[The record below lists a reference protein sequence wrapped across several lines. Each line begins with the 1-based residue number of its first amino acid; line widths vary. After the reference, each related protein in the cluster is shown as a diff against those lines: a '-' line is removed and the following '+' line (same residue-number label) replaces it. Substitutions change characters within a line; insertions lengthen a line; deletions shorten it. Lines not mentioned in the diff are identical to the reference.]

1 MNRKN
6 EVNLFE
12 LYQLLFLK
20 DQEIQNRNNTKN
32 TKGIFVRPL
41 KNAEVISIK
50 TARNQNEK

>member
-32 TKGIFVRPL
+32 TKDIFVRTF